1 DNTDSSNVNKSVR
14 NVIKVINNDIRFRLR
29 NALSCYHLLLT
40 NKMNQKGIDKTS
52 VKLHTYLEIGAC
64 DENMVNLINM
74 GLSREAANEI
84 EELLGNTSRI
94 ETIYQLLEM
103 LDSKP
108 LNSLHPVTKREIR
121 MLAG

>member
-1 DNTDSSNVNKSVR
+1 
-14 NVIKVINNDIRFRLR
+14 
-29 NALSCYHLLLT
+29 
-40 NKMNQKGIDKTS
+40 MNQKGTDKTS

-84 EELLGNTSRI
+84 EDLLGSTSKI

-108 LNSLHPVTKREIR
+108 LDNLHPVTKREIR
-121 MLAG
+121 TLAG